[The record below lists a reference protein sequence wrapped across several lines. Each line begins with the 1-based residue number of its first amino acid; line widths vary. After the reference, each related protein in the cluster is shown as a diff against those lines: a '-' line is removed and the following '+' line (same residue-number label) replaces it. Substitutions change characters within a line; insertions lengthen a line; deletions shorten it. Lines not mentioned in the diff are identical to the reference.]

1 MSMRD
6 QIKKNIIE
14 AISNWIQA
22 EIKIVQNEK
31 IAPGSDPDHSDNII
45 DNGEKKIGVLR
56 HIRQQIEDLEE

>member
-22 EIKIVQNEK
+22 EIKIVQTKRSPPEA
-31 IAPGSDPDHSDNII
+31 IPTTPTTSSTTGRRRSAS
-45 DNGEKKIGVLR
+45 
-56 HIRQQIEDLEE
+56 